1 LLKKIGCNHSRFI
14 VFVTMLALCGCSG
27 LRGVHNIRQQPSF
40 TSKEP
45 GANLGYAPIVVFPL
59 HNVTEKPEL
68 NWLSIALQKS
78 LTEDLYC
85 ISELHTKTLLDFNAV
100 IKKRCPR
107 MTLSC
112 LGGLKAEV
120 DTPYSPLKFSDWQDI
135 ATSAKLGQFLG
146 GSYRLEGEDITVHLW
161 LYGGKEWTSQ
171 GEMIIKAPLSG
182 LLRESSRQLLLFLE
196 RHKIALKPEERERIL
211 STKTESVTAWEQNA
225 LGYWWQQR
233 YFAVEK
239 EQKNATAEKYEAY
252 LKKAVAADPDYA
264 EAWCNLGYQRV
275 VIGDL
280 DGATKAFQKALE
292 GKPDMVSAHMGLG
305 YGLAEKGKLTD
316 AISHLEKGIGLNP
329 SLSDYYGYLM
339 NAYRSAT
346 LWQKGLKMLDT
357 LERFLKERS
366 RKAERMEVIWWR
378 ALFLQELRKFAE
390 SKEAYQEVLSFKEK
404 TLGPEHPEVATIV
417 NNLAFLNKSTGEYKK
432 ARLLYERALSID
444 EKTYGHDHPQV
455 AKRLSNLALLY
466 HAMGEYNK
474 AKPLY
479 ERALAIDEKVYGDNH
494 PDVAKNMNNLAELHC
509 DLSEYG
515 KAKPLYERA
524 LNIYKKVYGPAQ
536 SEVATVLSNL
546 ARLYHAAG
554 EYAKAKPLYERALA
568 IDEEVYGHNHP
579 DVAKDL
585 SNLAG
590 LYYATGQY
598 GKAKPLY
605 ERALSIDK
613 KVYGREHPDVA
624 KDLSNL
630 AGLYYA
636 MGEYDKAKPLY
647 ERALSIDERV
657 YGYEH
662 PDVAKDFNNLAELY
676 RALGGYDKAKS
687 SYQRAMG
694 VWEKVHGSNHPNVA
708 IILNN
713 LAELYC
719 DLGKYDKAENLY
731 QRALSIYEKVY
742 GPKHPR
748 VATVLNNLGGLHY
761 KLNEYFQAKP
771 FYERALSIDEEIYGD
786 VHPRVSIRLNNLAE
800 LYYVMGNYERA
811 RPLYERALT
820 VARTSGQPELLWRVQ
835 FNLGYLLAK
844 QKNPYAAIFFGKEAV
859 DTIQGLRTGVSIMSE
874 ELQESFLK
882 TKWHVYR
889 FLADLLIDQGRLPE
903 ARHVL
908 DMQKEEEYFDFLL
921 RDASLRSMHT
931 TTTAYSDREQQWSK
945 RYREISNRIAALG
958 EEFAELKQKKKIG
971 LTNEEMK
978 RYQQLSNDLK
988 ISRKLFSDYLT
999 TLIDDLSSATRERY
1013 AEVKEKRLDKPRKLQ
1028 QALRELGHGAVVIH
1042 YLITED
1048 KLRIILTTP
1057 EVQLARDVSV
1067 SSKELNHKIMDFR
1080 TTLQNPRRSPLSQAL
1095 ELYRLV
1101 LAPINEDLKQ
1111 ARAKTLMLSLDGAL
1125 RYLPVAALHD
1135 GDSYIAERYLL
1146 AVYTA
1151 AAGLDIKDKPSARWQ
1166 VGGFGLSQ
1174 AVLNLEPLPHVPYE
1188 LESII
1193 RRDRSDPDGVMP
1205 GVIYLDEAF
1214 SQESLE
1220 SVLTARYP
1228 VVHIASH
1235 FELKPGTHRNS
1246 RLVLGDGTTL
1256 TLEKIRYDD
1265 YDFGGVELL
1274 TLSACDTAVGG
1285 AGINGSEVESFG
1297 TLAQDQGAKGVL
1309 ATLWPVSDQSTG
1321 ILMKNFYRLHVER
1334 PSMTKAEALH
1344 HVQLQFIRGQIVAKN
1359 TQDKT
1364 RGMRVSSLDTET
1376 EKEAG
1381 SFISDSET
1389 SYTHP
1394 FYWAPFILMG
1404 NWL

>member
-1 LLKKIGCNHSRFI
+1 
-14 VFVTMLALCGCSG
+14 
-27 LRGVHNIRQQPSF
+27 
-40 TSKEP
+40 
-45 GANLGYAPIVVFPL
+45 
-59 HNVTEKPEL
+59 
-68 NWLSIALQKS
+68 
-78 LTEDLYC
+78 
-85 ISELHTKTLLDFNAV
+85 
-100 IKKRCPR
+100 
-107 MTLSC
+107 
-112 LGGLKAEV
+112 
-120 DTPYSPLKFSDWQDI
+120 
-135 ATSAKLGQFLG
+135 
-146 GSYRLEGEDITVHLW
+146 
-161 LYGGKEWTSQ
+161 
-171 GEMIIKAPLSG
+171 
-182 LLRESSRQLLLFLE
+182 
-196 RHKIALKPEERERIL
+196 
-211 STKTESVTAWEQNA
+211 
-225 LGYWWQQR
+225 
-233 YFAVEK
+233 
-239 EQKNATAEKYEAY
+239 
-252 LKKAVAADPDYA
+252 
-264 EAWCNLGYQRV
+264 WCNLGYQRV
-275 VIGDL
+275 VTGDL
-280 DGATKAFQKALE
+280 DGATKAFQKALD
-292 GKPDMVSAHMGLG
+292 GKPDIVSAHMGMG
-305 YGLAEKGKLTD
+305 YGLAEKGNLTN
-316 AISHLEKGIGLNP
+316 AISHLEKGIRLNP
-329 SLSDYYGYLM
+329 SLSEYYGYLM
-339 NAYRSAT
+339 SAYRSAK
-346 LWQKGLKMLDT
+346 LWQKGLRMLGT

-366 RKAERMEVIWWR
+366 REAERMEVIWWR
-378 ALFLQELRKFAE
+378 ALFLQELRKYAE
-390 SKEAYQEVLSFKEK
+390 SKKAYQEVLSFKEEH
-404 TLGPEHPEVATIV
+404 LGPEHPEVATIV
-417 NNLAFLNKSTGEYKK
+417 NNLAFLNKSIGEYKK

-444 EKTYGHDHPQV
+444 EKAYGHDHPQV
-455 AKRLSNLALLY
+455 SNRLNNLALLY
-466 HAMGEYNK
+466 HATGEYDK

-479 ERALAIDEKVYGDNH
+479 ERALSIDEKAYGYEH
-494 PDVAKNMNNLAELHC
+494 PDVAKDLNNLAELYS
-509 DLSEYG
+509 DLGEYS

-524 LNIYKKVYGPAQ
+524 LNIYKKVHGPKQ
-536 SEVATVLSNL
+536 PEVATVLNNL
-546 ARLYHAAG
+546 ALLYHAVG
-554 EYAKAKPLYERALA
+554 EYSKAKPLYERALS

-605 ERALSIDK
+605 ERALSIDEK
-613 KVYGREHPDVA
+613 AYGYEHPDVA
-624 KDLSNL
+624 KDLGNL

-647 ERALSIDERV
+647 ERALATDEKV
-657 YGYEH
+657 YGYGH

-676 RALGGYDKAKS
+676 RVLGEYDKAKS
-687 SYQRAMG
+687 SYQRAMDI
-694 VWEKVHGSNHPNVA
+694 WEKVHGSDHPNVA

-731 QRALSIYEKVY
+731 QRSLSIYEKVY

-761 KLNEYFQAKP
+761 SLNEYFQAKP
-771 FYERALSIDEEIYGD
+771 FYERALSIDEEIFGD

-800 LYYVMGNYERA
+800 IYYVMGNYERA

-882 TKWHVYR
+882 TKWHVYN

-921 RDASLRSMHT
+921 RDASLRSRHT

-958 EEFAELKQKKKIG
+958 EEFAELKQKKKLG

-988 ISRKLFSDYLT
+988 ISRKLFSNYLT

-1042 YLITED
+1042 YLITDD
-1048 KLRIILTTP
+1048 KLRIILTTT
-1057 EVQLARDVSV
+1057 EVQLARDVAI

-1125 RYLPVAALHD
+1125 
-1135 GDSYIAERYLL
+1135 

-1174 AVLNLEPLPHVPYE
+1174 AVLNLEPLPHVPTE
-1188 LESII
+1188 LEGII

-1256 TLEKIRYDD
+1256 TLEEIKYDD

-1321 ILMKNFYRLHVER
+1321 ILMQNFYRLHVER
-1334 PSMTKAEALH
+1334 PGMTKAEALH
-1344 HVQLQFIRGQIVAKN
+1344 HVQLQFIKGQIVAEN

-1364 RGMRVSSLDTET
+1364 RGMRVSPLDTET
-1376 EKEAG
+1376 EKEVG
-1381 SFISDSET
+1381 SRIKL
-1389 SYTHP
+1389 
-1394 FYWAPFILMG
+1394 AA
-1404 NWL
+1404 